1 MEILRCNRK
10 RRTFLHGR
18 LVLERR
24 ELAWNILLRSAG
36 VAGLFVPNVAMTMLI
51 FYPAAVL
58 SNALAALNSL
68 ADTQQH
74 EARVTPPEK
83 VDEWLPWVH
92 VVISVETIPVGN
104 LPRSLFLPFA
114 RVSQRMLLP
123 VQSQTVGISIA

>member
-1 MEILRCNRK
+1 
-10 RRTFLHGR
+10 
-18 LVLERR
+18 LERR